1 MRRPLSKRLSE
12 VLRLA
17 AIGKTDKE
25 IAAELNIGV
34 GTVATHWKRLRLH
47 FGTSSRTEVVAR
59 VLAQDSVD
67 RQLED
72 SNERQR
78 LLYEIAERERVEHKL
93 REVNA
98 QMAEVI
104 RSREELLSRTMMG
117 YEQQQ
122 TRIMRRLEELEN
134 LNRLVC
140 DFGIIANE
148 GYHGNTWRKTWIS
161 EAMQTLGYS
170 KEEYLSGDMTI
181 FNTIVAEEGKLKGYN
196 TDASGALRALK
207 EGGALLDG
215 HRVLVLGSGG
225 AARAIAFALAT
236 GTGLAGLT
244 ILGIEDAERQKLV
257 KDLRDKTGVPV
268 EDGPLTLD
276 MLRNWVPHVRTLIH
290 CTPVGMS
297 PKIDE
302 SCVPANL
309 FRPELTVM
317 DIVYNPRETKL
328 LQEAKAGGCRTIS
341 GLEMFLNQAVL
352 QFELWTKQ
360 PAPVDIMRH
369 VLESRFA

>member
-181 FNTIVAEEGKLKGYN
+181 FNTIVAEDLARSLQDYTAN
-196 TDASGALRALK
+196 P
-207 EGGALLDG
+207 
-215 HRVLVLGSGG
+215 G
-225 AARAIAFALAT
+225 AAQMVATHRLMTRSGEQRHMLDLIKFEPVGEDGIGRAKMIAID
-236 GTGLAGLT
+236 LT
-244 ILGIEDAERQKLV
+244 DWIPFLREKIEDGWP
-257 KDLRDKTGVPV
+257 DL
-268 EDGPLTLD
+268 PL
-276 MLRNWVPHVRTLIH
+276 RPRS
-290 CTPVGMS
+290 S
-297 PKIDE
+297 PD
-302 SCVPANL
+302 SDNA
-309 FRPELTVM
+309 
-317 DIVYNPRETKL
+317 
-328 LQEAKAGGCRTIS
+328 
-341 GLEMFLNQAVL
+341 
-352 QFELWTKQ
+352 
-360 PAPVDIMRH
+360 H
-369 VLESRFA
+369 